1 MMKRSFSEFRTQR
14 ELGAKDLPKIMSKCK
29 DALIKMNKQA
39 KVGAHMFCFGEYVV
53 CCSISF

>member
-1 MMKRSFSEFRTQR
+1 MKRSFSEFRTQR